1 MTTEISDQDEY
12 SLSSSNS
19 HTNNSHITQE
29 LIQLIRQ
36 QALDRQSS
44 QSQTVSQTDR
54 SRSQTDSNTSL
65 VQSDSPNTDSSYS
78 QVRPPEPVS
87 ESTSVHR
94 QKPDIHCQKP
104 FMNFRDMS
112 SYQLSQTL
120 RKASEFTVT
129 KKRKLDSHTEL
140 VPAQLKRLRQG
151 EPSVDQLTLFDEAP
165 D

>member
-1 MTTEISDQDEY
+1 
-12 SLSSSNS
+12 
-19 HTNNSHITQE
+19 
-29 LIQLIRQ
+29 
-36 QALDRQSS
+36 
-44 QSQTVSQTDR
+44 
-54 SRSQTDSNTSL
+54 
-65 VQSDSPNTDSSYS
+65 
-78 QVRPPEPVS
+78 
-87 ESTSVHR
+87 
-94 QKPDIHCQKP
+94 
-104 FMNFRDMS
+104 MNFRDMS